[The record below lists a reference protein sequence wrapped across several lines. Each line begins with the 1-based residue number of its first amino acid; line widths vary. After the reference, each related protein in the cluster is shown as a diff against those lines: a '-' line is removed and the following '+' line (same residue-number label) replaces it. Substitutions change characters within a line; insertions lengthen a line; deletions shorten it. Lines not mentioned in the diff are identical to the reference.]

1 MSLDKDRV
9 DGAVKKKVGGVKEA
23 AGKALGDEKMKR
35 EGQTD
40 QASGTVQ
47 NAVGGIKD
55 AIRGKD
61 TPRRDH

>member
-9 DGAVKKKVGGVKEA
+9 DGAIKKKVGEVKEV

-40 QASGTVQ
+40 QAAGTLQ

-61 TPRRDH
+61 TSRRDH